1 MNWLDFAFLGVIGVS
16 VLIGLIRGFV
26 REVIS
31 VVVWVAAFWIAARY
45 SAQAADLLEPWL
57 ASAMLRLV
65 IGFAG
70 LFIVTLVV
78 GAFVGYL
85 ARVLVGRTGLSG
97 TDRVLGLIFGGLR
110 GGLLVGLVVL
120 GAGLTS
126 LPNASWWQD
135 SIIADGYRPWVCHER
150 IGGFLAGVQ
159 NNQALASTP
168 MDGSAAQAYWQAY
181 CAGNSKP
188 TDNPGS

>member
-31 VVVWVAAFWIAARY
+31 VVVWVAAFWVAARY
-45 SAQAADLLEPWL
+45 SGQAAALLEPWL

-70 LFIVTLVV
+70 LFIATLVV
-78 GAFVGYL
+78 GAFVSYL
-85 ARVLVGRTGLSG
+85 ARAMVGRTGLSG
-97 TDRVLGLIFGGLR
+97 TDRVLGLVFGGLR
-110 GGLLVGLVVL
+110 GALLVGLVVL
-120 GAGLTS
+120 GAGLTG
-126 LPNASWWQD
+126 LPNASWWQA
-135 SIIADGYRPWVCHER
+135 SVIADGYRPWVCHKQV
-150 IGGFLAGVQ
+150 GGWLAGVQ
-159 NNQALASTP
+159 RYEALASTP

-181 CAGNSKP
+181 CESTIEP
-188 TDNPGS
+188 TDNPRS